1 MTDDL
6 NISIEVKTG
15 KIFELARKELGLT
28 KSEVSEATFMNIGYV
43 NAIESGDYSI
53 FPSEGFA

>member
-28 KSEVSEATFMNIGYV
+28 KSEVSLSSNF
-43 NAIESGDYSI
+43 SDC
-53 FPSEGFA
+53 F